1 MFAEE
6 TLHQIHTPAVT
17 VLTTMTNSHGRPGAF
32 RVAASYH
39 FSNILSCRVFKRE
52 RKLICCYFCFCT
64 QTHVSVKEKK
74 KRSRSVVIHK
84 SAGEIR
90 TPEILISPSFTGSTT
105 VNPNLSVHL
114 TWTSSLSDIQ
124 GGCKHLQHRSQVRR
138 KSVGTQRD
146 VDLSI

>member
-1 MFAEE
+1 M
-6 TLHQIHTPAVT
+6 
-17 VLTTMTNSHGRPGAF
+17 MNSEKIPLISGL
-32 RVAASYH
+32 ASLY
-39 FSNILSCRVFKRE
+39 FSIVNRIFFFPYCLFHSIPR
-52 RKLICCYFCFCT
+52 LCCYFCFCT